1 MMNKEIIKAMNKK
14 EVKPNNIKKWW
25 RKNSYKVAR
34 VVFFPIRWSI
44 CLKENIEIYLNSRN
58 EWSEERANEIFNYYI
73 PRKAEWSEEEKTFF
87 ICHNWFGWYFDSAKK
102 HLKFKDRRFWKLH
115 NYGGGGDLRRY
126 LINEFELE
134 GFTKEIGDCAMGWT
148 EVCFRLIEK
157 QGLTNNP

>member
-1 MMNKEIIKAMNKK
+1 MNKEIIKAMNKK

-25 RKNSYKVAR
+25 RKNSHKVAR
-34 VVFFPIRWSI
+34 VVFFPIWWGI
-44 CLKENIEIYLNSRN
+44 CLKEKIKTYLNSRN

-87 ICHNWFGWYFDSAKK
+87 ICHNWFGWYFKSAKK
-102 HLKFKDRRFWKLH
+102 HLKFKDRRFWKVNNGLR
-115 NYGGGGDLRRY
+115 GGDLRRY

-134 GFTKEIGDCAMGWT
+134 GFKKEIGDCANGWT

-157 QGLTNNP
+157 

>member
-34 VVFFPIRWSI
+34 VVFFPVWWSI
-44 CLKENIEIYLNSRN
+44 CLKEKIETYLNSRN
-58 EWSEERANEIFNYYI
+58 EWNEERANEIFNYYI
-73 PRKAEWSEEEKTFF
+73 PRHAEWSEEEKTFF

-102 HLKFKDRRFWKLH
+102 HLKFKDRRFWKV
-115 NYGGGGDLRRY
+115 NNCGGGGDLRRY
-126 LINEFELE
+126 LINKFELD
-134 GFTKEIGDCAMGWT
+134 GFTKEIGDCADGWT

-157 QGLTNNP
+157 

>member
-1 MMNKEIIKAMNKK
+1 MI
-14 EVKPNNIKKWW
+14 
-25 RKNSYKVAR
+25 
-34 VVFFPIRWSI
+34 FFPIRWSI

-58 EWSEERANEIFNYYI
+58 EWSEERANKIFNYYI

-102 HLKFKDRRFWKLH
+102 YLKFKDRRFWKLH

-157 QGLTNNP
+157 